1 MNQAIAFVTDS
12 TAYLPQA
19 MREQYPI
26 EVVPQVV
33 VWSNESY
40 RDGVDIQAGE
50 FFERLKV
57 DPVHPTTSV
66 ASLGDI
72 QAIYAKAA
80 ARADAVIGIH
90 LSAKLSNTFSVAEE
104 AVKSISGKEV
114 HVINSQ
120 TTSMAMGF
128 LVLAAARAAAAGR
141 PASEVAKLVRDSI
154 PRTGLLLTL
163 ETLKYLQ
170 RGGRIGAAQA
180 FMGGVLDLKP
190 ILEVRDG
197 VIHPLERVRSKRK
210 AVARLLDVMAERL
223 VGKTGIRLAVIH
235 AAASAEAAEVL
246 ESARTR
252 FGSALVESLLTDVSP
267 TVAVH
272 TGPGTIGLTY
282 SEGI

>member
-235 AAASAEAAEVL
+235 AAAPAEAAEVL

>member
-1 MNQAIAFVTDS
+1 MSQAIAFVTDS

-197 VIHPLERVRSKRK
+197 VIQPLERVRSRKK
-210 AVARLLDVMAERL
+210 AVSRLLDVMAER
-223 VGKTGIRLAVIH
+223 VAGKTGIRLAVIH
-235 AAASAEAAEVL
+235 AAAPAEGAEVL
-246 ESARTR
+246 DSARTR
-252 FGSALVESLLTDVSP
+252 FGSALVESLMTDVSP